1 MPRSMQKNTGFR
13 SLQSDSGSESKGGL
27 TMQLYMY
34 HCTNP
39 ACRHRYGF
47 TLPEDPGMS
56 PEYYNKQHRLITKA
70 IASGRYGEKLRA
82 RMVSPASVLLIWNEL
97 YSFCPQCDKLDM
109 VGNVK
114 VLFHRQG
121 KPVEL
126 DTAGNVRLKDTM
138 SRDDFR
144 HVLTLSYP
152 CTKCGGQ
159 MEFYD
164 DDRDIPCPHCG
175 NPLAYGR

>member
-1 MPRSMQKNTGFR
+1 
-13 SLQSDSGSESKGGL
+13 
-27 TMQLYMY
+27 MQLYMY

-56 PEYYNKQHRLITKA
+56 PEYYNKQHRVITKA

-82 RMVSPASVLLIWNEL
+82 RMGSPASVLLIWDKL
-97 YSFCPQCDKLDM
+97 YSYCPQCDRLDRD
-109 VGNVK
+109 GNVK

-121 KPVEL
+121 KPAELEL
-126 DTAGNVRLKDTM
+126 DRAGHVRLKEAM
-138 SRDDFR
+138 SMDDFR
-144 HVLTLSYP
+144 HVLTLTYP
-152 CTKCGGQ
+152 CAKCGGR

-164 DDRDIPCPHCG
+164 DDQEINCPHCG
-175 NPLAYGR
+175 SPITYGR